1 MNDQHDDQTRDTNV
15 RLAAGRRGLM
25 RTLNICLALI
35 MLVSTGYSVSTQ
47 ADQHNKELRKSRS
60 VQQNM
65 TPNRMAPDAQRGDIS
80 NKRAA
85 ALVKQRYSASRI
97 LGVSLLDNNGPPIY
111 RVRTLS
117 PKGVVR
123 SVFVDGNTGEVFE

>member
-1 MNDQHDDQTRDTNV
+1 MNDLYGDQARDTNV
-15 RLAAGRRGLM
+15 RLHPGRRKSM
-25 RTLNICLALI
+25 RTLTICLVLI
-35 MLVSTGYSVSTQ
+35 LSAGTGFSVPVL
-47 ADQHNKELRKSRS
+47 ADHHHKELRKSRG

-65 TPNRMAPDAQRGDIS
+65 TPDRIAPDAQRVGIS

-85 ALVKQRYSASRI
+85 SLVKQRYVASRI